1 MTTSGSGLSRSPLV
15 LAALLTAGL
24 LSGAQAQTA
33 PAATGGDPVVE
44 RSQQALTLSEQTAVA
59 QMLDTV
65 GKFSGQA
72 LLSEVGRLSK
82 LYADQNFNLPAIV
95 RAVKTGSGNKLG
107 AVTAALDMA
116 CKGAPSGSFQRASIC
131 DAALVLPSDLK
142 DIETAAIDTAGLQ
155 TAATGAGGA
164 GLTANGVSDN
174 GNRSSSGTGGAQ
186 SGSTDTVSSRRST
199 SGSSTTTTTTS
210 TTIVNLTTIT
220 VPTSVSPTTP

>member
-1 MTTSGSGLSRSPLV
+1 MKTLGSRVSRSPWVAATL
-15 LAALLTAGL
+15 LSAALIC
-24 LSGAQAQTA
+24 GAQAQTA
-33 PAATGGDPVVE
+33 PTTTGDGVAD
-44 RSQQALTLSEQTAVA
+44 RAQQALTLSEQTAVA

-131 DAALVLPSDLK
+131 DAVLVLPSDLT
-142 DIETAAIDTAGLQ
+142 DVETAAIDTAGLQ
-155 TAATGAGGA
+155 TAATGGGGA
-164 GLTANGVSDN
+164 GLTANGVTDN
-174 GNRSSSGTGGAQ
+174 GNRSSSGVSGNQ
-186 SGSTDTVSSRRST
+186 SGPTDTVSRRSGST
-199 SGSSTTTTTTS
+199 SSTTTTNS

-220 VPTSVSPTTP
+220 TPTSVSPTTP